1 MALRYGIVL
10 TIWAGLVGPSG
21 FAQDTQPTRPGGKNP
36 IDEIL
41 EAKWKQKKIRPVAT
55 AGDAEFLRRAT
66 LDIVGTIPEPS
77 EIEQFTASGDPRKR
91 EKKIEALLAS
101 PQFAEYW
108 ADRLTSVLNG
118 YRDRQYPTIDAL
130 QSWLAERIKA
140 GTPYNRIVEELIVA
154 KGSNKEEN
162 STAFIVQHLAKD
174 RTKQVLTVQVSKVF
188 LGIQLQCAQCHD
200 HPFEKWKK
208 EDFQSMVAFFGGT
221 NLRVIERMENPRDSE
236 VEIVDMP
243 ARRPGRGGATGG
255 RKPRFIDGTEAS
267 PDGAR
272 QALARMITSPENL
285 QFARAT
291 VNRFWA
297 EFTGRGF
304 VEPIDD
310 FSSKNEPS
318 LPELLD
324 ALATGFVENNYDLRW
339 LMRTIATS
347 KAYQLT
353 SARSPKQFADED
365 EARKLYAF
373 QIVRPMSPEQTLNAL
388 MTAQGLAG
396 LVEGRRGRARDD
408 EGGMAPGMEERRERL
423 RRGFLQQLVLTS
435 GTENQVS
442 PSEYNASMQQ
452 VMRQLDVN
460 APVYA
465 GTRARGI
472 GRLARILR
480 ETRQPERVIGQ
491 LYLATLSRPPRQE
504 EMQTCLAYCQEKGRT
519 DGAFEDIFFVL
530 LQTNEFFF
538 NH

>member
-1 MALRYGIVL
+1 MGLRYAIGLTALVL
-10 TIWAGLVGPSG
+10 ISWPSG
-21 FAQDTQPTRPGGKNP
+21 FAQDTRAARSGAKNP

-41 EAKWKQKKIRPVAT
+41 GAKWKQEKIKPVAV
-55 AGDAEFLRRAT
+55 AGDAEFLRRVT
-66 LDIVGTIPEPS
+66 LDIVGTIPEPG
-77 EIEQFTASGDPRKR
+77 EVEKFTASGDPRKR
-91 EKKIEALLAS
+91 EKKIDELLAS
-101 PQFAEYW
+101 EQFSEYW
-108 ADRLTSVLNG
+108 AERLTSALNG

-130 QSWLAERIKA
+130 RSWLTEKLKA
-140 GTPYNRIVEELIVA
+140 GTPYNRIVEELITA

-162 STAFIVQHLAKD
+162 ATAFLVQHISKD
-174 RTKQVLTVQVSKVF
+174 RTKQVLTVQVSKIF

-221 NLRVIERMENPRDSE
+221 NLRVIDRMENNRESE
-236 VEIVDMP
+236 VEIVDAP
-243 ARRPGRGGATGG
+243 VRRPGRGGAPGA

-297 EFTGRGF
+297 DFTGRGF

-353 SARSPKQFADED
+353 SARSPKQFDDED
-365 EARKLYAF
+365 KARLLYAF

-388 MTAQGLAG
+388 MTAQGLSGIFEAG
-396 LVEGRRGRARDD
+396 RGRGR
-408 EGGMAPGMEERRERL
+408 EGGGEMAPGMEDRRERL

-452 VMRQLDVN
+452 IMRQLDVN

-465 GTRARGI
+465 GTRARGV

-480 ETRQPERVIGQ
+480 ESRQPERVIGQ

-504 EMQTCLAYCQEKGRT
+504 ELQACLRYYQEKGRT
-519 DGAFEDIFFVL
+519 DAAFEDIFFVL